1 MATTTWSRWAWVAV
15 LGTCLLAQ
23 PLARAAEPQL
33 RGVWLHANCTKNR
46 AEADGL
52 IALMERANINAAF
65 VLVWYWGGQAA
76 FQTPLC
82 PMLEG
87 VASGFDPLGYLV
99 AECHRRQ
106 IEVHAWFVN
115 GSYGEAKPRSVL
127 DRHPEWAVD
136 TDEPC
141 KFLWYDLGQ
150 PAVRKFQCD
159 LMLGALQKYDL
170 DGLHFDYIRYNGSTI
185 CYCKHCQTE
194 FAQRSGCGPIER
206 SRGVALPVAA
216 AVAGNRVAR
225 PTTAKVLAQFSDG
238 EPAMAWNELGTGQVL
253 LFNWHASQPLLPS
266 AAETMRRTLHQWK
279 ARAEKMFVIDTAPT
293 RERYGRQRTHDAVA
307 ALGKLGYRV
316 AITPEERLDQL
327 PAGAVVVLP
336 EAYLI
341 PDPVA
346 QSLEQFV
353 RRGGRLM
360 VIDGPILSMRN
371 AAVQRVLGMRSAGQ
385 YMNRL
390 EVISAVG
397 QNELVPGGGPAV
409 DLARVKLRAERWAEY
424 RKWGVT
430 ELVRD
435 VYRRGKQLKPSVQ
448 ITAAVFT
455 PLASAERVYQDW
467 PGWIREGC
475 IDYVLPMAY
484 TPKTDQLARQ
494 LAEWKTVDP
503 RLERVVPGLGIF
515 TSTKEEGAYTPRDL
529 GLILTQYRLCMEQGA
544 RGTNFFAL
552 DGTSAHPAPLMTEP
566 LIEALRKGPFAGKV
580 PAYRPPAREVS
591 K

>member
-1 MATTTWSRWAWVAV
+1 
-15 LGTCLLAQ
+15 LAL
-23 PLARAAEPQL
+23 PSARAAEPQL

-87 VASGFDPLGYLV
+87 VAPGFDPLGYLV

-115 GSYGEAKPRSVL
+115 GAYGEAKPRSVL

-150 PAVRKFQCD
+150 PAVRKFQSD

-170 DGLHFDYIRYNGSTI
+170 DGLHFDYIRYNGSAI
-185 CYCKHCQTE
+185 CYCKHCQAE

-206 SRGVALPVAA
+206 PRGAALPVAA

-225 PTTAKVLAQFSDG
+225 PTTAKVLARFSDG
-238 EPAMAWNELGTGQVL
+238 EPAIAWNELDAGQVL

-279 ARAEKMFVIDTAPT
+279 ATAEKMFVIDTAPT

-316 AITPEERLDQL
+316 AIMPEERLDQL

-341 PDPVA
+341 PDQVA

-360 VIDGPILSMRN
+360 VVDGPILSMRN
-371 AAVQRVLGMRSAGQ
+371 AAVQRVVGMRGAGQ

-397 QNELVPGGGPAV
+397 QSELIPGGGPAV
-409 DLARVKLRAERWAEY
+409 DLAKVKLRAERWADY
-424 RKWGVT
+424 RRSGVT

-435 VYRRGKQLKPSVQ
+435 VYRRAKQLKPSTQV
-448 ITAAVFT
+448 TAAVFT

-503 RLERVVPGLGIF
+503 RLERIVPGLGIF
-515 TSTKEEGAYTPRDL
+515 TATKEEGAYTPRDV